1 MGPEVSSSQPYCPP
15 GRLFRRRDHATQ
27 KLIWNIYISARSFET
42 ESGRAR
48 VAVFPDADGPQ
59 TDPLSQDVQTENVVQ
74 SRHPDPSMGP
84 RRGAGD
90 ASLGP
95 ASTPLCNMS

>member
-59 TDPLSQDVQTENVVQ
+59 TDPLSPDVQTENVVQ
-74 SRHPDPSMGP
+74 AIQIPPWGP
-84 RRGAGD
+84 EEGRAMRVWA
-90 ASLGP
+90 L
-95 ASTPLCNMS
+95 PLCNMS

>member
-15 GRLFRRRDHATQ
+15 GRLFRDHATQ
-27 KLIWNIYISARSFET
+27 NSFGY
-42 ESGRAR
+42 SR

-74 SRHPDPSMGP
+74 AIQIPPWGP
-84 RRGAGD
+84 EEGRAMRVWA
-90 ASLGP
+90 L
-95 ASTPLCNMS
+95 PLCNMS